1 MSGGVGKCPGRSSMR
16 GGGWTARTEFK
27 WPPCGARRSAAAA
40 SAVDERCATEVIDQR
55 NIAQGGRADERAMY
69 GRDYRSQ
76 SPDGRTEG
84 RRAPWPAGVSAGR
97 RQDARGTSRGGC
109 SDDDDDESLISG
121 TDAHSQR
128 HHHAARVWRETDG
141 QRIAVS

>member
-1 MSGGVGKCPGRSSMR
+1 MIFGEGEGQVSGGVGKCPGRSSMR

-55 NIAQGGRADERAMY
+55 NIAQGGRADEPAMY

-84 RRAPWPAGVSAGR
+84 RRAPWPVYRRAGDRMHG
-97 RQDARGTSRGGC
+97 AR
-109 SDDDDDESLISG
+109 
-121 TDAHSQR
+121 
-128 HHHAARVWRETDG
+128 HAADT
-141 QRIAVS
+141 ATTTTTSH

>member
-1 MSGGVGKCPGRSSMR
+1 MR

-84 RRAPWPAGVSAGR
+84 RR
-97 RQDARGTSRGGC
+97 QDARGTSRGGY
-109 SDDDDDESLISG
+109 SDDDDDDESLISG
-121 TDAHSQR
+121 TDGAHSQR